1 MSGHKTNWDA
11 LVAEM
16 LQDAEFA
23 RLYEEAG
30 RKWDFVLQVARLRE
44 ETDMTQQELA
54 QRAGT
59 SRQLISRLE
68 NGDCTRVNLNTLSR
82 IAEALGAAV
91 VVGIVPRRDADETG
105 ARASGAASRV

>member
-11 LVAEM
+11 LLDEM
-16 LQDAEFA
+16 LEDAEFA

-30 RKWDFVLQVARLRE
+30 RKWDLVLQIGRLRA
-44 ETDMTQQELA
+44 ETNMTQEDLA

-68 NGDCTRVNLNTLSR
+68 NGDCTRVNINTLSR
-82 IAEALGAAV
+82 IAGALGAAV
-91 VVGIVPRRDADETG
+91 IVGLVPRRDADETG